1 MSLFLFS
8 TFPKFV
14 DEELNRRRKAVQ
26 NGEPA
31 YIQKPKSPW
40 MRMVS
45 GFKPENGSRKAL
57 MGGDLDVG
65 EKMKFGFENLYE
77 TQARDGSGG
86 TTGERYRPKPTIT
99 SISVD
104 EKLQS
109 FECSVEW
116 KANSIGQ
123 LERLFPHFMGLG
135 TSVIV
140 DWGWSDVP
148 PGGIINAS
156 SEQNFKK
163 MFKPLSGVEEETDV
177 ESANSEISSDAKTQF
192 DHPKYDQLRKGQGK
206 YSFVSGAIVDFS
218 FSPDENGTFSCTTE
232 VMSLSKAM
240 RKLRTKRQEML
251 RVSDIQETQGPSTVK
266 SPPRVPTFY
275 EFIKE
280 DFQSH
285 LKEQVQAAAF
295 GGNSGDT
302 TQSGDVVS
310 IGQGKNDESDLQ
322 YMESG
327 KQNRGYFLT
336 WGEIERLVN
345 KYATLTKGG
354 KKSVASTFKLD
365 SSDTIISNYKGRP
378 FSGNDFLGNPLEKPL
393 SLRTTDPLVCV
404 VDSSG
409 KSNKF
414 RTVYEN
420 PKAASDGIEIDK
432 ERQGFLYN
440 LYIYSDFLKLSLK
453 KQETLFDALQYILDH
468 CSAACFDIW
477 DFNLEVDSNIIKV
490 VDKNMASNTVEGILS
505 SSDQEYVFKPNTR
518 KTVLKGFSFDTN
530 LDDKIKSQIVA
541 QRSAKLNGPNKDAAQ
556 NSRKDSAAKLFKSQY
571 PGGKDIALGPFK
583 RRAKKGPKKQTEGED
598 NSEDPGNLGILHA
611 EMINDSLENSETT
624 KESVQK
630 KKRNVSAYIDSPGNR
645 YGNLVYKGKESGESL
660 AQKFSEKL
668 QNDPNSKSPINS
680 NNYLGMGA
688 QLELKGIGGFSAY
701 QVLKI
706 KQIPKIFE
714 NNGVFSIESVSHSVS
729 PDDWSTELKT
739 TFVVKNQQ

>member
-1 MSLFLFS
+1 
-8 TFPKFV
+8 
-14 DEELNRRRKAVQ
+14 
-26 NGEPA
+26 
-31 YIQKPKSPW
+31 

-251 RVSDIQETQGPSTVK
+251 RVSDVEETEGRNTVK
-266 SPPRVPTFY
+266 SPRVPTFY
-275 EFIKE
+275 EFIKQ

-285 LKEQVQAAAF
+285 LREQAQAAAL

-302 TQSGDVVS
+302 TQLGDVVE
-310 IGQGKNDESDLQ
+310 IGQGETESDLQ

-327 KQNRGYFLT
+327 KQKRGYFLT

-354 KKSVASTFKLD
+354 KKATASTFRLD
-365 SSDTIISNYKGRP
+365 SSDTIISNYKGQP
-378 FSGNDFLGNPLEKPL
+378 FKGEDPLGNALKKPL

-414 RTVYEN
+414 RSVFKN
-420 PKAASDGIEIDK
+420 PKAASDGIKIDK

-440 LYIYSDFLKLSLK
+440 LYIYSDFLKLSLQ
-453 KQETLFDALQYILDH
+453 KQETLFDALQYILDQ

-490 VDKNMASNTVEGILS
+490 VDKNMASNTVEGILD
-505 SSDQEYVFKPNTR
+505 SSDQEHVFKPNTR

-541 QRSAKLNGPNKDAAQ
+541 QRNADLDGSNKDAAQ
-556 NSRKDSAAKLFKSQY
+556 NSRKDSAVKLFREQY
-571 PGGKDIALGPFK
+571 DDGGKDIALGPLQK
-583 RRAKKGPKKQTEGED
+583 RAEKTSQKESGGKD
-598 NSEDPGNLGILHA
+598 DSEDSKTLHLFQ
-611 EMINDSLENSETT
+611 EEIINDSGE
-624 KESVQK
+624 
-630 KKRNVSAYIDSPGNR
+630 NVSIDEREKIRKNVTPVLPTIGNK
-645 YGNLVYKGKESGESL
+645 YGNLVYKGKETGESL
-660 AQKFSEKL
+660 GQIFSEKL
-668 QNDPNSKSPINS
+668 QGDLNSKSPINS

>member
-45 GFKPENGSRKAL
+45 GFKPEGGSRKAL
-57 MGGDLDVG
+57 MGGDLDIG

-109 FECSVEW
+109 FECTVEW

-148 PGGIINAS
+148 PGGIINATDK
-156 SEQNFKK
+156 QNFQK

-177 ESANSEISSDAKTQF
+177 ESANSEISSDGKTQF
-192 DHPKYDQLRKGQGK
+192 DHPKYEQLRKGQGK

-251 RVSDIQETQGPSTVK
+251 RVSDIQETEGPSTVQ
-266 SPPRVPTFY
+266 SPRVPTFY
-275 EFIKE
+275 EFIKQ

-285 LKEQVQAAAF
+285 LKTAALS
-295 GGNSGDT
+295 GNFGDT
-302 TQSGDVVS
+302 TQSGDVVE
-310 IGQGKNDESDLQ
+310 IGQGKTKSDLQ

-327 KQNRGYFLT
+327 KQRSGYFLT

-354 KKSVASTFKLD
+354 KKAVTSTFKLD
-365 SSDTIISNYKGRP
+365 SSDTIISNFIGETLDVDSFFNTNLTK
-378 FSGNDFLGNPLEKPL
+378 SL

-404 VDSSG
+404 VDSNG
-409 KSNKF
+409 KSDKF
-414 RTVYEN
+414 RSFFKN
-420 PKAASDGIEIDK
+420 PKAASDEIEIEK

-440 LYIYSDFLKLSLK
+440 LYIYSDFLKLSLQ
-453 KQETLFDALQYILDH
+453 KQETLFDALQYILDQ
-468 CSAACFDIW
+468 CSAACFGIW
-477 DFNLEVDSNIIKV
+477 DFNLEVDSNVIKV
-490 VDKNMASNTVEGILS
+490 VDKNMASNTVDGILKS
-505 SSDQEYVFKPNTR
+505 PDQEYVFKPNTR

-541 QRSAKLNGPNKDAAQ
+541 QRNANLDGSNKDAAQ
-556 NSRKDSAAKLFKSQY
+556 NSRKDSLANLFRSQY
-571 PGGKDIALGPFK
+571 EKGKDIALGMFK
-583 RRAKKGPKKQTEGED
+583 RNAESEPEKQTEGED

-611 EMINDSLENSETT
+611 EMINDSLKNSETAEDE
-624 KESVQK
+624 ESLKK
-630 KKRNVSAYIDSPGNR
+630 KKRNVSKYINQIGDR
-645 YGNLVYKGKESGESL
+645 YGSLVYKSKETGESL
-660 AQKFSEKL
+660 AQKFSKRL
-668 QNDPNSKSPINS
+668 QSDLSSKSPINS